1 MSNQSIVT
9 QIQQRIN
16 ELKRE
21 LTLLEGALGALG
33 GAKGGAAGRTRA
45 PAPAGTFNLVR
56 SEVLACLS
64 SKARSTRDL
73 VNVLIKK
80 KNAKLDAR
88 GERVM
93 WARVHQHLL
102 QLEASREAK
111 RSADGWSRAGAA

>member
-9 QIQQRIN
+9 QIQQRIG

-33 GAKGGAAGRTRA
+33 GAKGSVSGRTRA
-45 PAPAGTFNLVR
+45 QAPAGTFNLVR
-56 SEVLACLS
+56 SEVLACLNT
-64 SKARSTRDL
+64 KARSTRDL

-111 RSADGWSRAGAA
+111 RTDEGWSRAGAA

>member
-1 MSNQSIVT
+1 MSNHSIVT
-9 QIQQRIN
+9 QIQQRVG

-21 LTLLEGALGALG
+21 LTLLEGALGVLG
-33 GAKGGAAGRTRA
+33 SVKGVATVRSRA
-45 PAPAGTFNLVR
+45 DAPAGTFNLVR
-56 SEVLACLS
+56 TEVLACLAG
-64 SKARSTRDL
+64 KPRSTRDL

-102 QLEASREAK
+102 QLEASGEAK
-111 RSADGWSRAGAA
+111 RSDDGWTRAA